1 MDLDLQIPG
10 ALLSL
15 CTHSRRC
22 ACPDSL
28 SVCVLSRSGVS
39 DFLRPQWIIT
49 RQAPLSMGFPRQ
61 EYWNGLP
68 FPPPEDL
75 PDPGMEPTSPA
86 SPASAGGLSTTE
98 APGRPHS
105 LSGQEDPPGPG
116 LLALRFSLCLSL
128 CLRRLCSVSQ
138 PVTPAICVSGAQL
151 VQKLLT
157 SDWIQQMA
165 NPDKRLRCR
174 RKD

>member
-1 MDLDLQIPG
+1 MVFSSDTENSAQPPLLWMDLDLQIPG

-28 SVCVLSRSGVS
+28 SVCVLSLSGVS

-86 SPASAGGLSTTE
+86 SPASAGGFSTTE

-128 CLRRLCSVSQ
+128 SVFAGFALYPS
-138 PVTPAICVSGAQL
+138 P
-151 VQKLLT
+151 
-157 SDWIQQMA
+157 
-165 NPDKRLRCR
+165 
-174 RKD
+174 

>member
-1 MDLDLQIPG
+1 MVFSSDTENSAQPPLLWMDLDLQIPG

-86 SPASAGGLSTTE
+86 SPASAGGFSTTE
-98 APGRPHS
+98 APGRPILSQAKKIRQVLACWPSDSVCAS
-105 LSGQEDPPGPG
+105 LSLSSQA
-116 LLALRFSLCLSL
+116 LLCIPARDSCHLCFRGSAGSEAAYL
-128 CLRRLCSVSQ
+128 
-138 PVTPAICVSGAQL
+138 
-151 VQKLLT
+151 
-157 SDWIQQMA
+157 
-165 NPDKRLRCR
+165 
-174 RKD
+174 